1 MKKIYALALSVVS
14 CASVFATQVKVGDN
28 LQTALD
34 TAKAGETLYVQ
45 EGTFVGNFT
54 MRNGVN
60 VSGGWNEDFTTQKQ
74 YGTVLDGDA
83 KGRVLTQRAD
93 FTQETVY
100 DNLTIQNGC
109 LQENGKG
116 AGVYLLWKSKL
127 TNCLVQNNT
136 FAENVTECSGGGL
149 GHGKDGDHS
158 EIIAENC
165 IFRGNKA
172 THGGGVQSQAT
183 IVNCLIENNETLL
196 KHPGGG
202 VYLEWGY
209 MYNCI
214 VRNNHSTEDSGGVRA
229 RGNCKVINCLIADNT
244 CDVKVAG
251 LCLEGTLSEVINTT
265 IVNNK
270 QALTSTD
277 QEYCGV
283 RCDAGNAGSN
293 VFVNNVIWGNKAGDK
308 VWDQQISSNY
318 QKYGTRVGNAIQG
331 KVPGEV
337 KALQLG
343 ENMDANGPHFAAPEK
358 GDYTLLM
365 SSVLLDKGV
374 KQDESKYVVKSDLAG
389 KARVQG
395 LSVEPGCYELA
406 TVNVR
411 ANAEDAAAAGKALQD
426 AIDAA
431 EAGTTVFVEAGTY
444 QGNFTMKE
452 GVQVSG
458 GWNSDFTAQSEYAS
472 VLDAN
477 ANGRVLNQ
485 GADFATL
492 TVWENFTIQN
502 GKLAEK
508 AADNLGAGVVVR
520 KQGRIANC
528 LVQNNTY
535 TYASG
540 NCMGG
545 GLGHESGNRN
555 DTCAVNCVFR
565 NNLSTHGG
573 GARVRGVVVGCTFEK
588 NTSKNGGGLYL
599 QAGAAYNCV
608 VRENSSTGNAGG
620 VDAFGACVLANCV
633 IANNVAEGTET
644 IDQDGNVKL
653 SNGTVGGL
661 SVRSGNRET
670 ADSGSDVIN
679 CTIVGN
685 NQKSTS
691 NPQFCAARLDVRNN
705 PNHVFVNN
713 VIWGNTANGEVQA
726 TQLGGYPQGYGVRT
740 NNAFQGSI
748 NINAEYI
755 SLGDNE
761 AVNGPQFVDPANGN
775 YAFAWS
781 SPLYNAGLNSVV
793 EKIVGDKDILGNARM
808 QGENIDLGAVEHKVF
823 TATIVPI
830 ENGTLV
836 LDYGVK
842 DTLAA
847 GTRYVPEG
855 LTATILATP
864 AAEYQLDAILLNGS
878 KVEPKDGIYTLPAVT
893 ADFTLAVTFKSIPT
907 SVADT
912 REAEVVLSVYDMLGN
927 QIATG
932 VEDLGAGMYIVVT
945 NHGAKKISI
954 R

>member
-1 MKKIYALALSVVS
+1 MKKVYSLALSVVS
-14 CASVFATQVKVGDN
+14 CASMFATQVKVGDD
-28 LQTALD
+28 LQAALD
-34 TAKAGETLYVQ
+34 TAKAGDTLYVQ

-54 MRNGVN
+54 MKDGVN
-60 VSGGWNEDFTTQKQ
+60 VSGGWNETFTTQKQ
-74 YGTVLDGDA
+74 YGTVLDGNA
-83 KGRVLTQRAD
+83 KGRVLTQTAD
-93 FTQETVY
+93 FTKETVY

-136 FAENVTECSGGGL
+136 FAEGVTECSGGGL

-318 QKYGTRVGNAIQG
+318 QKYNTRVGNAIQG
-331 KVPGEV
+331 KVPGDV
-337 KALQLG
+337 KALVLG
-343 ENMDANGPHFAAPEK
+343 ENMDANGPHFANPEN
-358 GDYTLLM
+358 GDYTLLA
-365 SSVLLDKGV
+365 SSALLDKGV
-374 KQDESKYVVKSDLAG
+374 QQDASKYVVKTDLAG

-458 GWNSDFTAQSEYAS
+458 GWNSGFTAQSEYAS

-485 GADFATL
+485 GKDFATL
-492 TVWENFTIQN
+492 TVWENFTVQN
-502 GKLAEK
+502 GKLAENI
-508 AADNLGAGVVVR
+508 DELGAGVVLKKKGRVVR
-520 KQGRIANC
+520 C
-528 LVQNNTY
+528 LIQNNTFDY
-535 TYASG
+535 TG
-540 NCMGG
+540 KNCAGG
-545 GLGHESGNRN
+545 GLGNNGSDN
-555 DTCAVNCVFR
+555 DTLAISCVMQ
-565 NNLSTHGG
+565 NNKATHGG
-573 GARVRGVVVGCTFEK
+573 GARVVGILVNCK
-588 NTSKNGGGLYL
+588 IQNNTATGNGGGVYL
-599 QAGAAYNCV
+599 HYKGQAHNCIIQNNV
-608 VRENSSTGNAGG
+608 STKDVGG
-620 VDAFGACVLANCV
+620 VDMTGATCCITNCL
-633 IANNVAEGTET
+633 I
-644 IDQDGNVKL
+644 QGN
-653 SNGTVGGL
+653 SATNQVGGVL
-661 SVRSGNRET
+661 NRV
-670 ADSGSDVIN
+670 GCNIIN
-679 CTIVGN
+679 CTIVNN
-685 NQKSTS
+685 NQGQTGNESVFCGLRSSS
-691 NPQFCAARLDVRNN
+691 NKADDYKGKM
-705 PNHVFVNN
+705 FVNN
-713 VIWGNTANGEVQA
+713 VIWGNKVNGVVVAEQIH
-726 TQLGGYPQGYGVRT
+726 TYLKNYPTRT
-740 NNAFQGSI
+740 NNALQGAA
-748 NINAEYI
+748 NIGVEYI
-755 SLGDNE
+755 SLGENE
-761 AVNGPQFVDPANGN
+761 AVNGPQFVDPVNGN

-781 SPLYNAGLNSVV
+781 SPLYNAGLNSAMD
-793 EKIVGDKDILGNARM
+793 KMVGDKDIIGNARM

-823 TATIVPI
+823 TATIKPI

-864 AAEYQLDAILLNGS
+864 AQNFVLDSILLNDTEI
-878 KVEPKDGIYTLPAVT
+878 EPVDGAYVLPAVT
-893 ADFTLAVTFKSIPT
+893 ADFTLAIAFKSTPT
-907 SVADT
+907 SVVDT
-912 REAEVVLSVYDMLGN
+912 HEAEVVLSVYDMLGN

-932 VEDLGAGMYIVVT
+932 VENLGAGMYIVVT

-954 R
+954 Q

>member
-14 CASVFATQVKVGDN
+14 CASMFATQVKVGDD
-28 LQTALD
+28 LQAALD
-34 TAKAGETLYVQ
+34 TAKAGDTLYVQ
-45 EGTFVGNFT
+45 EGTYVGNFI
-54 MRNGVN
+54 MRDGVN

-83 KGRVLTQRAD
+83 KGRVLTQMAD

-136 FAENVTECSGGGL
+136 FAESVTNCEGGGL
-149 GHGKDGDHS
+149 AQDKDDNAGD
-158 EIIAENC
+158 IVADNC
-165 IFRGNKA
+165 VFRNNKA
-172 THGGGVQSQAT
+172 THGGGVWLRST
-183 IVNCLIENNETLL
+183 ITNCVIENNETLQ

-202 VYLEWGY
+202 AHLQWGR
-209 MYNCI
+209 MYNCVI
-214 VRNNHSTEDSGGVRA
+214 RNNHSTEDAGGVRA
-229 RGNCKVINCLIADNT
+229 YGNCKLVNCLIAGNT

-251 LCLEGTLSEVINTT
+251 LALERTLSEVINCT
-265 IVNNK
+265 IVDNA
-270 QALTSTD
+270 QTLETTD

-283 RCDAGNAGSN
+283 RCDASSAGSN
-293 VFVNNVIWGNKAGDK
+293 VFANNVIWGNKAGDK
-308 VWDQQISSNY
+308 VWNQQISWNLT
-318 QKYGTRVGNAIQG
+318 KYGTCVGNAIQG

-337 KALQLG
+337 KALVLG
-343 ENMDANGPHFAAPEK
+343 ENMDANGPHFANPEK

-365 SSVLLDKGV
+365 SSVLLDKGM
-374 KQDESKYVVKSDLAG
+374 KQDDGKYVVKSDLAG

-431 EAGTTVFVEAGTY
+431 EAGTMVFVEAGTY

-458 GWNSDFTAQSEYAS
+458 GWNSDFTAQTEYAS

-485 GADFATL
+485 GADFAML

-502 GKLAEK
+502 GKLTAK

-535 TYASG
+535 TYTSG

-573 GARVRGVVVGCTFEK
+573 GARVRGVVVGCTFEQ

-608 VRENSSTGNAGG
+608 VRGNSSTGNAGG
-620 VDAFGACVLANCV
+620 VDAFGVCVLANCV
-633 IANNVAEGTET
+633 IANNVAE
-644 IDQDGNVKL
+644 
-653 SNGTVGGL
+653 GTVGGL

-705 PNHVFVNN
+705 PNHIFVNN

-740 NNAFQGSI
+740 NNAFQGTI

-755 SLGDNE
+755 SLGENE

-781 SPLYNAGLNSVV
+781 SPLYNAGLNSAV
-793 EKIVGDKDILGNARM
+793 EKMAGDKDIMGNARM

-823 TATIVPI
+823 TATIAPI

-864 AAEYQLDAILLNGS
+864 KEEYQLDAILLNDI
-878 KVEPKDGIYTLPAVT
+878 KVEPKDGIYMLPAVT

-912 REAEVVLSVYDMLGN
+912 RDAEVVLSVYDMLGN

>member
-83 KGRVLTQRAD
+83 KGRVLTQTAD

-136 FAENVTECSGGGL
+136 FAEGVTNCEGGGL
-149 GHGKDGDHS
+149 AQDKDDNAGD
-158 EIIAENC
+158 IVADKC
-165 IFRGNKA
+165 VFRNNKA
-172 THGGGVQSQAT
+172 THGGGVYLRST
-183 IVNCLIENNETLL
+183 ITNCVIENNETLL

-202 VYLEWGY
+202 AHLQWGR

-214 VRNNHSTEDSGGVRA
+214 IRNNHSTEDAGGVRA
-229 RGNCKVINCLIADNT
+229 YGNCKLVNCLIAGNT

-251 LCLEGTLSEVINTT
+251 LALERTLSEVINCT
-265 IVNNK
+265 IVDNAQTK
-270 QALTSTD
+270 ADRD

-283 RCDAGNAGSN
+283 RCDSENAGSN

-308 VWDQQISSNY
+308 VWNQQISWNLT
-318 QKYGTRVGNAIQG
+318 KYGTCVGNAIQG

-343 ENMDANGPHFAAPEK
+343 ENMEANGPHFANPEK

-374 KQDESKYVVKSDLAG
+374 KQDDGKYVVKSDLAG

-431 EAGTTVFVEAGTY
+431 EAGTMVFVEAGTY

-458 GWNSDFTAQSEYAS
+458 GWNSDFTAQTEYAS

-485 GADFATL
+485 SADFATL

-502 GKLAEK
+502 GKLTAK

-535 TYASG
+535 TYTSG

-608 VRENSSTGNAGG
+608 VRGNSSTGNAGG
-620 VDAFGACVLANCV
+620 VDAFGTCVLANCV
-633 IANNVAEGTET
+633 IANNVAE
-644 IDQDGNVKL
+644 
-653 SNGTVGGL
+653 GTVGGL

-705 PNHVFVNN
+705 PNHIFVNN

-740 NNAFQGSI
+740 NNAFQGTI

-755 SLGDNE
+755 SLGENE

-781 SPLYNAGLNSVV
+781 SPLYNAGLNSAM
-793 EKIVGDKDILGNARM
+793 EKMAGDKDIMGNARM

-823 TATIVPI
+823 TATIAPI

-878 KVEPKDGIYTLPAVT
+878 KVEPKDGIYMLPAVT

-907 SVADT
+907 SVAET

-932 VEDLGAGMYIVVT
+932 VENLGAGMYIVVT

>member
-83 KGRVLTQRAD
+83 KGRVLTQTAD

-136 FAENVTECSGGGL
+136 FAESVTECSGGGL

-229 RGNCKVINCLIADNT
+229 RGNCKIINCLIADNT

-283 RCDAGNAGSN
+283 RCDANSAGSN

-308 VWDQQISSNY
+308 VWNQQISRNLT
-318 QKYGTRVGNAIQG
+318 KYGTCVGNAIQG
-331 KVPGEV
+331 NVPGDV

-343 ENMDANGPHFAAPEK
+343 ENMDANGPHFANPEK

-374 KQDESKYVVKSDLAG
+374 KQDDSKYVVKSDLAS

-458 GWNSDFTAQSEYAS
+458 GWNSDFTAQSECAS

-485 GADFATL
+485 SADFATL

-502 GKLAEK
+502 GKLTAK
-508 AADNLGAGVVVR
+508 AADNLGAGVVLCKRGRVVR
-520 KQGRIANC
+520 C
-528 LVQNNTY
+528 LIQNNTFEY
-535 TYASG
+535 TSG
-540 NCMGG
+540 NCIGG
-545 GLGHESGNRN
+545 GLANNGSDN
-555 DTCAVNCVFR
+555 DTLAINCVMQ
-565 NNLSTHGG
+565 NNKATHGG
-573 GARVRGVVVGCTFEK
+573 GARVVGILVNCLIQN
-588 NTSKNGGGLYL
+588 NTATSNGGGVYL
-599 QAGAAYNCV
+599 HYKGQAHNCIIQNNV
-608 VRENSSTGNAGG
+608 STKDVGG
-620 VDAFGACVLANCV
+620 VDMGATACCITNCL
-633 IANNVAEGTET
+633 I
-644 IDQDGNVKL
+644 QGNQAT
-653 SNGTVGGL
+653 NQVGGVL
-661 SVRSGNRET
+661 DRNGGNI
-670 ADSGSDVIN
+670 IN
-679 CTIVGN
+679 CTIANN
-685 NQKSTS
+685 NQVSETNGVFCGLRSSS
-691 NPQFCAARLDVRNN
+691 NKADDYKDKL
-705 PNHVFVNN
+705 FVNN
-713 VIWGNTANGEVQA
+713 VVWGNKVNGVVVAEQIH
-726 TQLGGYPQGYGVRT
+726 TYLKNYPTRT
-740 NNAFQGSI
+740 NNALQGAA
-748 NINAEYI
+748 NIGVEYI
-755 SLGDNE
+755 SLGENE

-781 SPLYNAGLNSVV
+781 SPLYNAGLNSAMD
-793 EKIVGDKDILGNARM
+793 KMVGDKDIMGNARM

-823 TATIVPI
+823 TATIAPI

-855 LTATILATP
+855 LMATILATP

-878 KVEPKDGIYTLPAVT
+878 KVEPKDGIYMLPAVT

-932 VEDLGAGMYIVVT
+932 VENLGTGMYIVVT

>member
-60 VSGGWNEDFTTQKQ
+60 VSGGWNENFTTQKQ

-83 KGRVLTQRAD
+83 KGRVLTQTAD

-109 LQENGKG
+109 LQANGKG

-136 FAENVTECSGGGL
+136 FAEGVTNCEGGGL
-149 GHGKDGDHS
+149 AQDKDDNAGD
-158 EIIAENC
+158 IVADNC
-165 IFRGNKA
+165 VFRNNKA
-172 THGGGVQSQAT
+172 THGGGVWLRST
-183 IVNCLIENNETLL
+183 ITNCVIENNETLQ

-202 VYLEWGY
+202 AHLQWGR

-214 VRNNHSTEDSGGVRA
+214 IRNNHSTEDAGGVRA
-229 RGNCKVINCLIADNT
+229 YGNCKLVNCLIAGNT

-251 LCLEGTLSEVINTT
+251 LALERTLSEVINCT
-265 IVNNK
+265 IVDNA
-270 QALTSTD
+270 QTLASTD

-283 RCDAGNAGSN
+283 RCDASSAGSN

-308 VWDQQISSNY
+308 VWNQQISWNLT
-318 QKYGTRVGNAIQG
+318 KYVTCVGNAIQG
-331 KVPGEV
+331 KVPGDV
-337 KALQLG
+337 KALVLG
-343 ENMDANGPHFAAPEK
+343 ENMEANGPHFANPEK

-374 KQDESKYVVKSDLAG
+374 KQDDSKYVVKSDLAG

-395 LSVEPGCYELA
+395 LSVEPGAYELA

-426 AIDAA
+426 AVDAA
-431 EAGTTVFVEAGTY
+431 AAGTVVFVEAGTY
-444 QGNFTMKE
+444 QGNFTMRE
-452 GVQVSG
+452 GVIVSG
-458 GWNSDFTAQSEYAS
+458 GWNSDFTEQTDYAS
-472 VLDAN
+472 ALDAN

-485 GADFATL
+485 DKDYTTL

-502 GKLAEK
+502 GKLTTK
-508 AADNLGAGVVVR
+508 AADNLGAGVALR
-520 KQGRIANC
+520 KQGRVMGC
-528 LVQNNTY
+528 LIQNNTFDC
-535 TYASG
+535 SG

-555 DTCAVNCVFR
+555 DTCAVDCIIR
-565 NNLSTHGG
+565 NNKGTHGG
-573 GARVRGVVVGCTFEK
+573 GVRIRGVILNSTIEN
-588 NTSKNGGGLYL
+588 NTATGPCGGMHL
-599 QAGAAYNCV
+599 QGGAAYNCI
-608 VRENSSTGNAGG
+608 VRGNQTTGDIGG
-620 VDAFGACVLANCV
+620 VRLYGACALVNCL
-633 IANNVAEGTET
+633 VADNYCKG
-644 IDQDGNVKL
+644 K
-653 SNGTVGGL
+653 VGGIGVE
-661 SVRSGNRET
+661 S
-670 ADSGSDVIN
+670 AASDIIN
-679 CTIVGN
+679 CTVVN
-685 NQKSTS
+685 NTQGFDTTDKE
-691 NPQFCAARLDVRNN
+691 FCGVRVASESGAAGKM
-705 PNHVFVNN
+705 FVNN
-713 VIWGNTANGEVQA
+713 VVWGNKAGEAVQG
-726 TQLGGYPQGYGVRT
+726 QQISYSVCKYGTRT
-740 NNAFQGSI
+740 NNAFQGNSP
-748 NINAEYI
+748 INAEFI
-755 SLGDNE
+755 ALGTDNM
-761 AVNGPQFVDPANGN
+761 AANGPQFIDPVNGN
-775 YAFAWS
+775 YAFVWS
-781 SPLYNAGLNSVV
+781 SPLYNAGLNAAV
-793 EKIVGDKDILGNARM
+793 EKMIDDEDILGNTRM

-823 TATIVPI
+823 TATIAPI

-864 AAEYQLDAILLNGS
+864 KEEYQLDAILLNDI
-878 KVEPKDGIYTLPAVT
+878 KVEPKDGIYMLPAVT
-893 ADFTLAVTFKSIPT
+893 ADFTLAVAFKSILT
-907 SVADT
+907 SVAET
-912 REAEVVLSVYDMLGN
+912 RDAEVVLSVYDMLGN

-932 VEDLGAGMYIVVT
+932 VENLGAGMYIVVT

>member
-83 KGRVLTQRAD
+83 KGRVLTQTAD

-136 FAENVTECSGGGL
+136 FAEGVTNCEGGGL
-149 GHGKDGDHS
+149 AQNKDDNAGD
-158 EIIAENC
+158 IVADNC
-165 IFRGNKA
+165 VFRNNKA
-172 THGGGVQSQAT
+172 THGGGVWLRST
-183 IVNCLIENNETLL
+183 ITNCVIENNETLQ

-202 VYLEWGY
+202 AHLQWGR
-209 MYNCI
+209 MYNCVI
-214 VRNNHSTEDSGGVRA
+214 RNNHSTEDAGGVRA
-229 RGNCKVINCLIADNT
+229 YGNCKLVNCLIAGNT

-251 LCLEGTLSEVINTT
+251 LALERTLSEVINCT
-265 IVNNK
+265 IVDNA
-270 QALTSTD
+270 QTLETTD
-277 QEYCGV
+277 QEFCGV
-283 RCDAGNAGSN
+283 RCDASSAGSN

-308 VWDQQISSNY
+308 VWNQQISWNLT
-318 QKYGTRVGNAIQG
+318 KYGTCVGNAIQG

-343 ENMDANGPHFAAPEK
+343 ENMEANGPHFANPEK

-365 SSVLLDKGV
+365 SSALLDKGV
-374 KQDESKYVVKSDLAG
+374 KQEDSKYVVKSDLAG

-395 LSVEPGCYELA
+395 LSVEPGAYELA

-426 AIDAA
+426 AVDAA
-431 EAGTTVFVEAGTY
+431 AAGTVVFVEAGTY
-444 QGNFTMKE
+444 QGNFTMRE
-452 GVQVSG
+452 GVIVSG
-458 GWNSDFTAQSEYAS
+458 GWNSDFTEQTDYAS
-472 VLDAN
+472 ALDAN

-485 GADFATL
+485 DKDYTTL

-502 GKLAEK
+502 GKLTAK
-508 AADNLGAGVVVR
+508 AADNLGAGVALR
-520 KQGRIANC
+520 KQGRVMGC
-528 LVQNNTY
+528 LIQNNTFDY
-535 TYASG
+535 SG
-540 NCMGG
+540 NCIGG

-555 DTCAVNCVFR
+555 DTCAVDCIIR
-565 NNLSTHGG
+565 NNKGTHGG
-573 GARVRGVVVGCTFEK
+573 GVRIRGVILNSTIEN
-588 NTSKNGGGLYL
+588 NTATGPCGGMHL
-599 QAGAAYNCV
+599 QGGAAYNCI
-608 VRENSSTGNAGG
+608 VRGNQTTGDTGG
-620 VDAFGACVLANCV
+620 VRLYDACALVNCL
-633 IANNVAEGTET
+633 VADNYCKG
-644 IDQDGNVKL
+644 K
-653 SNGTVGGL
+653 VGGIG
-661 SVRSGNRET
+661 VERAASGI
-670 ADSGSDVIN
+670 IN
-679 CTIVGN
+679 CTVVN
-685 NQKSTS
+685 NTQGFDTTDKE
-691 NPQFCAARLDVRNN
+691 FCGVRVASESGAAGKM
-705 PNHVFVNN
+705 FVNN
-713 VIWGNTANGEVQA
+713 VVWGNKAGEAVQG
-726 TQLGGYPQGYGVRT
+726 QQISYSVCKYGTRT
-740 NNAFQGSI
+740 NNAFQGNSP
-748 NINAEYI
+748 INAEFI
-755 SLGDNE
+755 ALGADNM
-761 AVNGPQFVDPANGN
+761 AANGPQFIDPVNGN
-775 YAFAWS
+775 YAFVWS
-781 SPLYNAGLNSVV
+781 SPLYNAGLNAAV
-793 EKIVGDKDILGNARM
+793 EKMIDDEDILGNTRM

-823 TATIVPI
+823 TATIAPI

-864 AAEYQLDAILLNGS
+864 KEEYQLDAILLNDI
-878 KVEPKDGIYTLPAVT
+878 KVEPKDGIYMLPAVT
-893 ADFTLAVTFKSIPT
+893 ADFTLAVAFKSIPT
-907 SVADT
+907 SVAET
-912 REAEVVLSVYDMLGN
+912 RDAEVVLSVYDMLGN

-932 VEDLGAGMYIVVT
+932 VENLGAGMYIVVT

>member
-60 VSGGWNEDFTTQKQ
+60 VSGGWNEDFTKQKQ

-83 KGRVLTQRAD
+83 KGRVLTQMAD

-136 FAENVTECSGGGL
+136 FAESVTNCEGGGL
-149 GHGKDGDHS
+149 AQDKDDNAGD
-158 EIIAENC
+158 IVADNC
-165 IFRGNKA
+165 VFRNNKA
-172 THGGGVQSQAT
+172 THGGGVWLRST
-183 IVNCLIENNETLL
+183 ITNCVIENNETLQ

-202 VYLEWGY
+202 AHLQWGR
-209 MYNCI
+209 MYNCVI
-214 VRNNHSTEDSGGVRA
+214 RNNHSTEDAGGVRA
-229 RGNCKVINCLIADNT
+229 YGNCKLVNCLIAGNT

-251 LCLEGTLSEVINTT
+251 LALERTLSEVINCT
-265 IVNNK
+265 IVDNA
-270 QALTSTD
+270 QTLETTD

-283 RCDAGNAGSN
+283 RCDASNAGSN
-293 VFVNNVIWGNKAGDK
+293 VFVNNVIWGNRAGDK
-308 VWDQQISSNY
+308 VWNQQISWNLT
-318 QKYGTRVGNAIQG
+318 KYGTCEGNAIQG
-331 KVPGEV
+331 KVPGDV

-343 ENMDANGPHFAAPEK
+343 ENMEANGPHFANPEK

-374 KQDESKYVVKSDLAG
+374 KQDDGKYVVKIDLAG

-406 TVNVR
+406 TMNVR
-411 ANAEDAAAAGKALQD
+411 ANAEDAVAAGKALQD

-431 EAGTTVFVEAGTY
+431 EAGATVFVEAGTY

-458 GWNSDFTAQSEYAS
+458 GWNSDFTAQTEYAS

-477 ANGRVLNQ
+477 VNGRVLNQ
-485 GADFATL
+485 SADFATL

-502 GKLAEK
+502 GKLTAK
-508 AADNLGAGVVVR
+508 AADNLGAGVALR

-535 TYASG
+535 TYTSG

-608 VRENSSTGNAGG
+608 VRGNSSTGNAGG
-620 VDAFGACVLANCV
+620 VDAFGTCVLANCV
-633 IANNVAEGTET
+633 IANNVAE
-644 IDQDGNVKL
+644 
-653 SNGTVGGL
+653 GTVGGL

-691 NPQFCAARLDVRNN
+691 NLQFCAARLDVRNN
-705 PNHVFVNN
+705 PNHIFVNN

-740 NNAFQGSI
+740 NNAFQGTI

-755 SLGDNE
+755 SLGENE

-781 SPLYNAGLNSVV
+781 SPLYNAGLNSAM
-793 EKIVGDKDILGNARM
+793 EKMAGDKDIMGNARM

-823 TATIVPI
+823 TATIAPI

-855 LTATILATP
+855 LAAAILATP

-878 KVEPKDGIYTLPAVT
+878 KVEPKDGIYMLPAVT
-893 ADFTLAVTFKSIPT
+893 ADFTLAVAFKSIPT
-907 SVADT
+907 SVAET

-932 VEDLGAGMYIVVT
+932 VENLGAGMYIVVT

>member
-60 VSGGWNEDFTTQKQ
+60 VSGGWNEDFTTKKQ

-83 KGRVLTQRAD
+83 KGRVLTQTAD

-116 AGVYLLWKSKL
+116 AGVCLLWKSKL

-136 FAENVTECSGGGL
+136 FAEGVTNCEGGGL
-149 GHGKDGDHS
+149 AQDKDDNAGD
-158 EIIAENC
+158 IVADNC
-165 IFRGNKA
+165 VFRNNKA
-172 THGGGVQSQAT
+172 THGGGVWLRST
-183 IVNCLIENNETLL
+183 ITNCVIENNETLL

-202 VYLEWGY
+202 AHLQWGR
-209 MYNCI
+209 MYNCVI
-214 VRNNHSTEDSGGVRA
+214 RNNHSTEDAGGVRA
-229 RGNCKVINCLIADNT
+229 CGNCKLVNCLIAGNT

-251 LCLEGTLSEVINTT
+251 LALERTLSEVINCT
-265 IVNNK
+265 IVDNA
-270 QALTSTD
+270 QTLETTD

-283 RCDAGNAGSN
+283 RCDSENAGSN
-293 VFVNNVIWGNKAGDK
+293 VFVNNVIWGNRAGDK
-308 VWDQQISSNY
+308 VWNQQISWNLT
-318 QKYGTRVGNAIQG
+318 KYGTCEGNAIQG
-331 KVPGEV
+331 KVPGDV

-343 ENMDANGPHFAAPEK
+343 ENMEANGPHFANPEK

-374 KQDESKYVVKSDLAG
+374 KQDDGKYVVKSDLAG
-389 KARVQG
+389 KVRVQG

-406 TVNVR
+406 TMNVR

-431 EAGTTVFVEAGTY
+431 EAGATVFVEAGTY

-458 GWNSDFTAQSEYAS
+458 GWNSDFTAQTEYAS

-485 GADFATL
+485 SADFATL

-502 GKLAEK
+502 GKLTENIDK
-508 AADNLGAGVVVR
+508 LGAGVVLCKKGRVVR
-520 KQGRIANC
+520 C
-528 LVQNNTY
+528 LIQNNTFDY
-535 TYASG
+535 TGTDCA
-540 NCMGG
+540 GG
-545 GLGHESGNRN
+545 GLANNSSDN
-555 DTCAVNCVFR
+555 DTLAINCVMQ
-565 NNLSTHGG
+565 NNKATHGG
-573 GARVRGVVVGCTFEK
+573 GARVVGILLNCK
-588 NTSKNGGGLYL
+588 IQNNTATGNGGGAYL
-599 QAGAAYNCV
+599 HYKGQAHNCIIQNNV
-608 VRENSSTGNAGG
+608 STNNVGG
-620 VDAFGACVLANCV
+620 VDMTGATCCITNCL
-633 IANNVAEGTET
+633 IA
-644 IDQDGNVKL
+644 GN
-653 SNGTVGGL
+653 SATNQVGGVL
-661 SVRSGNRET
+661 DRVGCNI
-670 ADSGSDVIN
+670 IN
-679 CTIVGN
+679 CTIVNN
-685 NQKSTS
+685 NQGQTGNASVFCGLRSSSNKADDYKSK
-691 NPQFCAARLDVRNN
+691 L
-705 PNHVFVNN
+705 FVNN
-713 VIWGNTANGEVQA
+713 VVWGNKVNGEVVAEQIH
-726 TQLGGYPQGYGVRT
+726 TYLKNYPTRT
-740 NNAFQGSI
+740 NNALQGAA
-748 NINAEYI
+748 NIGVEYI
-755 SLGDNE
+755 SLGENE

-781 SPLYNAGLNSVV
+781 SPLYNAGLNSAVD
-793 EKIVGDKDILGNARM
+793 KMVGDKDILGNARM
-808 QGENIDLGAVEHKVF
+808 QGENIDLGAIEHKVF
-823 TATIVPI
+823 TATIAPI

-855 LTATILATP
+855 LAAAILATP

-878 KVEPKDGIYTLPAVT
+878 KVEPKDGIYMLPAVT
-893 ADFTLAVTFKSIPT
+893 ADFTLAVAFKSIST
-907 SVADT
+907 SVAET
-912 REAEVVLSVYDMLGN
+912 RDAEVVLSVYDMLGN

-932 VEDLGAGMYIVVT
+932 VENLGAGMYIVVT

>member
-1 MKKIYALALSVVS
+1 MKKVYALALSVVS
-14 CASVFATQVKVGDN
+14 CASMFATQVKVGDD
-28 LQTALD
+28 LQAALD
-34 TAKAGETLYVQ
+34 AAKAGETLYVQ

-54 MRNGVN
+54 MKDGVN
-60 VSGGWNEDFTTQKQ
+60 VSGGWDETFTTQKQ
-74 YGTVLDGDA
+74 YGTVLDGNA
-83 KGRVLTQRAD
+83 KGRVLTQTAD

-136 FAENVTECSGGGL
+136 FAEGVTNCEGGGL
-149 GHGKDGDHS
+149 AQDKDDNAGD
-158 EIIAENC
+158 IVADNC
-165 IFRGNKA
+165 VFRNNKA
-172 THGGGVQSQAT
+172 THGGGVYLRST
-183 IVNCLIENNETLL
+183 ITNCVIENNETLQ

-202 VYLEWGY
+202 AHLQWGR

-214 VRNNHSTEDSGGVRA
+214 IRNNHSTEDAGGVRA
-229 RGNCKVINCLIADNT
+229 YGNCKLVNCLIAGNT

-251 LCLEGTLSEVINTT
+251 LALERTLSEVINCT
-265 IVNNK
+265 IVDNA
-270 QALTSTD
+270 QTLASTD

-283 RCDAGNAGSN
+283 RCDSENADGNM
-293 VFVNNVIWGNKAGDK
+293 FVNNVIWGNKAGDK
-308 VWDQQISSNY
+308 VWSQQISWNLT
-318 QKYGTRVGNAIQG
+318 KYGTCVGNAIQG
-331 KVPGEV
+331 KVPGDV
-337 KALQLG
+337 KALVLG
-343 ENMDANGPHFAAPEK
+343 ENMEANGPHFANPEK
-358 GDYTLLM
+358 GDYTLLA
-365 SSVLLDKGV
+365 SSALLDKGV
-374 KQDESKYVVKSDLAG
+374 QQDASKYVVKTDLAG

-406 TVNVR
+406 TANVR

-426 AIDAA
+426 AIDAV

-477 ANGRVLNQ
+477 TSGRVLNQ
-485 GADFATL
+485 GADFTTL
-492 TVWENFTIQN
+492 TVWENFTVQN

-508 AADNLGAGVVVR
+508 AADNLGAGVALR
-520 KQGRIANC
+520 KQGRVVGC
-528 LVQNNTY
+528 LIQNNTY
-535 TYASG
+535 TYTSG

-545 GLGHESGNRN
+545 GLGHDSGNRN

-599 QAGAAYNCV
+599 QGGAAYNCV
-608 VRENSSTGNAGG
+608 VRENSSLGNAGG
-620 VDAFGACVLANCV
+620 VDAYAQCVLVNCV
-633 IANNVAEGTET
+633 IAKNIA
-644 IDQDGNVKL
+644 D
-653 SNGTVGGL
+653 GTVGGL
-661 SVRSGNRET
+661 SVRSGNREE
-670 ADSGSDVIN
+670 ANSGSDIIN
-679 CTIVGN
+679 CTIVEN
-685 NQKSTS
+685 NQKSTG

-705 PNHVFVNN
+705 PNHIFVNN
-713 VIWGNTANGEVQA
+713 VIWGNSANGEVQA

-740 NNAFQGSI
+740 NNAFQGTI

-755 SLGDNE
+755 SLGENM

-781 SPLYNAGLNSVV
+781 SPLYNAGLNSAMD
-793 EKIVGDKDILGNARM
+793 KMVGDKDIMGNTRM
-808 QGENIDLGAVEHKVF
+808 QGENIDLGAVEHRVF
-823 TATIVPI
+823 TATIKPI

-864 AAEYQLDAILLNGS
+864 DKDYTLDSILLNDTE
-878 KVEPKDGIYTLPAVT
+878 VEPVDGVYVLPAVT
-893 ADFTLAVTFKSIPT
+893 ADFTLAVAFKSTPT
-907 SVADT
+907 SVVNTDDAT
-912 REAEVVLSVYDMLGN
+912 VVRSVYDMLGN
-927 QIATG
+927 RIATG
-932 VEDLGAGMYIVVT
+932 VENLGAGMYIVVT

-954 R
+954 Q

>member
-83 KGRVLTQRAD
+83 KGRVLTQTAD

-229 RGNCKVINCLIADNT
+229 RGNCKVINCLIAGNT

-270 QALTSTD
+270 QALASTD

-283 RCDAGNAGSN
+283 RCDASNAGSN
-293 VFVNNVIWGNKAGDK
+293 VFVNNVIWGNKAGK
-308 VWDQQISSNY
+308 EVWKQQISHNIT
-318 QKYGTRVGNAIQG
+318 KYGTCVGNAIQG
-331 KVPGEV
+331 SVPGEV
-337 KALQLG
+337 QYIQLG
-343 ENMDANGPHFAAPEK
+343 ENMEANGPHFANPEK

-374 KQDESKYVVKSDLAG
+374 KQDDSKYVVKSDLAG

-411 ANAEDAAAAGKALQD
+411 ANVEDATAAGKALQD
-426 AIDAA
+426 AVDAA
-431 EAGTTVFVEAGTY
+431 AAGTVVFVEAGTY

-458 GWNSDFTAQSEYAS
+458 GWNSDFTEQTDYAS

-485 GADFATL
+485 DKDYTTL

-502 GKLAEK
+502 GKLTAK
-508 AADNLGAGVVVR
+508 AADNLGAGVAVR
-520 KQGRIANC
+520 KQGRILNC

-535 TYASG
+535 DYTEG

-555 DTCAVNCVFR
+555 DTCAVDCIFR

-573 GARVRGVVVGCTFEK
+573 GARVRGVLVGCTFEK

-599 QAGAAYNCV
+599 QAGAAYNCL
-608 VRENSSTGNAGG
+608 VRDNYSKGNAGG
-620 VDAFGACVLANCV
+620 VDAFGACILVNSIV
-633 IANNVAEGTET
+633 VNNVAEGT
-644 IDQDGNVKL
+644 I
-653 SNGTVGGL
+653 GGV
-661 SVRSGNRET
+661 SVRSNNRET
-670 ADSGSDVIN
+670 ADSGSDIIN

-685 NQKSTS
+685 NQKSAGS
-691 NPQFCAARLDVRNN
+691 AVWCGLRLDVRNN
-705 PNHVFVNN
+705 PSHAFVNN
-713 VIWGNTANGEVQA
+713 VVWGNSAAGVVQN
-726 TQLGGYPQGYGVRT
+726 TQLGGYPQGYGTRT
-740 NNAFQGSI
+740 NNAFQGTI

-755 SLGDNE
+755 SLDSTNM
-761 AVNGPQFVDPANGN
+761 AANGPQFIDPANGN
-775 YAFAWS
+775 YAFVWS
-781 SPLYNAGLNSVV
+781 SPLYNAGLNAAV
-793 EKIVGDKDILGNARM
+793 EKMIDDEDILGNTRM

-823 TATIVPI
+823 TATIAPI

-878 KVEPKDGIYTLPAVT
+878 KVEPKDGIYMLPAVT
-893 ADFTLAVTFKSIPT
+893 ADFTLAVAFKSIPT
-907 SVADT
+907 SVAET
-912 REAEVVLSVYDMLGN
+912 RDAEVVLSVYDMLGN

-932 VEDLGAGMYIVVT
+932 VENLGAGMYIVVT

>member
-83 KGRVLTQRAD
+83 KGRVLTQTAD

-136 FAENVTECSGGGL
+136 FAEGVTNCEGGGL
-149 GHGKDGDHS
+149 AQDKDDNAGD
-158 EIIAENC
+158 IVADKC
-165 IFRGNKA
+165 VFRNNKA
-172 THGGGVQSQAT
+172 THGGGVYLRST
-183 IVNCLIENNETLL
+183 ITNCVIENNETLL

-202 VYLEWGY
+202 AHLQWGR

-214 VRNNHSTEDSGGVRA
+214 IRNNHSTEDAGGVRA
-229 RGNCKVINCLIADNT
+229 YGNCKLVNCLIAGNT

-251 LCLEGTLSEVINTT
+251 LALERTLSEVINCT
-265 IVNNK
+265 IVDNAQTK
-270 QALTSTD
+270 ADRD

-283 RCDAGNAGSN
+283 RCDSENAGSN

-308 VWDQQISSNY
+308 VWNQQISWNLT
-318 QKYGTRVGNAIQG
+318 KYGTCVGNAIQG

-343 ENMDANGPHFAAPEK
+343 ENMEANGPHFANPEK

-374 KQDESKYVVKSDLAG
+374 KQDDGKYVVKSDLAG

-406 TVNVR
+406 TMNVR

-431 EAGTTVFVEAGTY
+431 EAGATVFVEAGTY

-458 GWNSDFTAQSEYAS
+458 GWNSDFTAQTEYAS

-485 GADFATL
+485 SADFATL

-502 GKLAEK
+502 GKLTAK

-535 TYASG
+535 TYTSD

-608 VRENSSTGNAGG
+608 VRGNSSTGNAGG
-620 VDAFGACVLANCV
+620 VDAFGTCVLANCV
-633 IANNVAEGTET
+633 IANNVAE
-644 IDQDGNVKL
+644 
-653 SNGTVGGL
+653 GTVGGL

-705 PNHVFVNN
+705 PNHIFVNN

-740 NNAFQGSI
+740 NNAFQGTI

-755 SLGDNE
+755 SLGENE

-781 SPLYNAGLNSVV
+781 SPLYNAGLNSAM
-793 EKIVGDKDILGNARM
+793 EKMAGDKDIMGNARM

-823 TATIVPI
+823 TATIAPI

-878 KVEPKDGIYTLPAVT
+878 KVEPKDGIYMLPAVT

-907 SVADT
+907 SVAET

-932 VEDLGAGMYIVVT
+932 VENLGAGMYIVVT

>member
-83 KGRVLTQRAD
+83 KGRVLTQTAD

-116 AGVYLLWKSKL
+116 AGVCLLWKSKL

-136 FAENVTECSGGGL
+136 FAEGVTNCEGGGL
-149 GHGKDGDHS
+149 AQDKDDNAGD
-158 EIIAENC
+158 IVADNC
-165 IFRGNKA
+165 VFRNNKA
-172 THGGGVQSQAT
+172 THGGGVWLRST
-183 IVNCLIENNETLL
+183 ITNCVIENNETLQ

-202 VYLEWGY
+202 AHLQWGR
-209 MYNCI
+209 MYNCVI
-214 VRNNHSTEDSGGVRA
+214 RNNHSTEDAGGVRA
-229 RGNCKVINCLIADNT
+229 YGNCKLVNCLIAGNT

-251 LCLEGTLSEVINTT
+251 LALERTLSEVINCT
-265 IVNNK
+265 IVDNA
-270 QALTSTD
+270 QTLETTD

-283 RCDAGNAGSN
+283 RCDASNAGSN
-293 VFVNNVIWGNKAGDK
+293 VFVNNVIWGNRAGDK
-308 VWDQQISSNY
+308 VWNQQISWNLT
-318 QKYGTRVGNAIQG
+318 KYGTCEGNAIQG
-331 KVPGEV
+331 KVPGDV

-343 ENMDANGPHFAAPEK
+343 ENMEANGPHFANPEK

-374 KQDESKYVVKSDLAG
+374 KQDDGKYVVKSDLAG

-395 LSVEPGCYELA
+395 LSVEPGAYELA
-406 TVNVR
+406 TMNVR
-411 ANAEDAAAAGKALQD
+411 ANTADAAAAGKALQD
-426 AIDAA
+426 AVDAA
-431 EAGTTVFVEAGTY
+431 AAGTVVFVEAGTY
-444 QGNFTMKE
+444 QGNFTMRE
-452 GVQVSG
+452 GVIVSG
-458 GWNSDFTAQSEYAS
+458 GWNSDFTEQTDYAS

-485 GADFATL
+485 SADFATL

-502 GKLAEK
+502 GKLTAK

-535 TYASG
+535 TYTSG

-608 VRENSSTGNAGG
+608 VRGNSSTGNAGG
-620 VDAFGACVLANCV
+620 VDAFGTCVLANCV
-633 IANNVAEGTET
+633 IANNVAE
-644 IDQDGNVKL
+644 
-653 SNGTVGGL
+653 GTVGGL

-691 NPQFCAARLDVRNN
+691 NLQFCAARLDVRNN
-705 PNHVFVNN
+705 PNHIFVNN

-740 NNAFQGSI
+740 NNAFQGTI

-755 SLGDNE
+755 SLGENE

-781 SPLYNAGLNSVV
+781 SPLYNAGLNSAM
-793 EKIVGDKDILGNARM
+793 EKMAGDKDIMGNARM

-823 TATIVPI
+823 TATIAPI

-855 LTATILATP
+855 LAAAILATP

-878 KVEPKDGIYTLPAVT
+878 KVEPKDGIYMLPAVT

-927 QIATG
+927 QIATD
-932 VEDLGAGMYIVVT
+932 VENLGAGMYIVVT

>member
-83 KGRVLTQRAD
+83 KGRVLTQMAD

-136 FAENVTECSGGGL
+136 FAESVTNCEGGGL
-149 GHGKDGDHS
+149 AQDKDDNAGD
-158 EIIAENC
+158 IVADNC
-165 IFRGNKA
+165 VFRNNKA
-172 THGGGVQSQAT
+172 THGGGVWLRST
-183 IVNCLIENNETLL
+183 ITNCVIENNETLQ

-202 VYLEWGY
+202 AHLQWGR
-209 MYNCI
+209 MYNCVI
-214 VRNNHSTEDSGGVRA
+214 RNNHSTEDAGGVRA
-229 RGNCKVINCLIADNT
+229 YGNCKLVNCLIAGNT

-251 LCLEGTLSEVINTT
+251 LCLERTLSEVINCT
-265 IVNNK
+265 IVDNA
-270 QALTSTD
+270 QTLASTD

-283 RCDAGNAGSN
+283 RCDASSASSN
-293 VFVNNVIWGNKAGDK
+293 VFANNVIWGNKAGK
-308 VWDQQISSNY
+308 EVWKQQISYNIT
-318 QKYGTRVGNAIQG
+318 KYGTCVGNAIQG
-331 KVPGEV
+331 SVPGEV
-337 KALQLG
+337 QYIQLG
-343 ENMDANGPHFAAPEK
+343 ENMADNGPHFVNPAE
-358 GDYTLLM
+358 GDYALLM

-374 KQDESKYVVKSDLAG
+374 KQDDGKYVVKSDLAG

-411 ANAEDAAAAGKALQD
+411 ANAEDAAVAGKALQD

-431 EAGTTVFVEAGTY
+431 EAGTMVFVEAGTY

-458 GWNSDFTAQSEYAS
+458 GWNSDFTAQTEYAS

-485 GADFATL
+485 SADFATL

-502 GKLAEK
+502 GKLTAK

-535 TYASG
+535 TYTSG

-608 VRENSSTGNAGG
+608 VRGNSSTGNAGG
-620 VDAFGACVLANCV
+620 VDAFGTCVLANCV
-633 IANNVAEGTET
+633 IANNVAE
-644 IDQDGNVKL
+644 
-653 SNGTVGGL
+653 GTVGGL

-705 PNHVFVNN
+705 PNHIFVNN

-740 NNAFQGSI
+740 NNAFQGTI

-755 SLGDNE
+755 SLGENE

-781 SPLYNAGLNSVV
+781 SPLYNAGLNTAV
-793 EKIVGDKDILGNARM
+793 EKMVGDKDIMGNARM

-823 TATIVPI
+823 TATIAPI

-855 LTATILATP
+855 LMATILATP

-878 KVEPKDGIYTLPAVT
+878 KVEPKDGIYMLPAVT

>member
-83 KGRVLTQRAD
+83 KGRVLTQTAD

-136 FAENVTECSGGGL
+136 FAEGVTNCEGGGL
-149 GHGKDGDHS
+149 AQDKDDNAGD
-158 EIIAENC
+158 IVADNC
-165 IFRGNKA
+165 VFRNNKA
-172 THGGGVQSQAT
+172 THGGGVYLRST
-183 IVNCLIENNETLL
+183 ITNCVIENNETLQ

-202 VYLEWGY
+202 AHLQWGR

-214 VRNNHSTEDSGGVRA
+214 IRNNHSTEDAGGVRA
-229 RGNCKVINCLIADNT
+229 YGNCKLVNCLIAGNT

-251 LCLEGTLSEVINTT
+251 LALERTLSEVINCT
-265 IVNNK
+265 IVDNA
-270 QALTSTD
+270 QTLETTD

-283 RCDAGNAGSN
+283 RCDASSAGSN
-293 VFVNNVIWGNKAGDK
+293 VFANNVIWGNKAGDK
-308 VWDQQISSNY
+308 VWNQQISWNLT
-318 QKYGTRVGNAIQG
+318 KYGTCVGNAIQG

-337 KALQLG
+337 KAFVLG
-343 ENMDANGPHFAAPEK
+343 ENMEANGPHFANPEK

-365 SSVLLDKGV
+365 SSALLDKGV
-374 KQDESKYVVKSDLAG
+374 KQEDSKYVVKSDLAG

-431 EAGTTVFVEAGTY
+431 EAGATVFVEAGTY

-458 GWNSDFTAQSEYAS
+458 GWNSDFTAQTEYAS

-485 GADFATL
+485 SADFATL

-502 GKLAEK
+502 GKLTAK

-535 TYASG
+535 TYTSG

-608 VRENSSTGNAGG
+608 VRGNSSTGNAGG
-620 VDAFGACVLANCV
+620 VDAFGTCVLANCV
-633 IANNVAEGTET
+633 IANNVAEGT
-644 IDQDGNVKL
+644 
-653 SNGTVGGL
+653 VGGL

-670 ADSGSDVIN
+670 VDSGSDVIN

-705 PNHVFVNN
+705 PNHIFVNN

-740 NNAFQGSI
+740 NNAFQGTI

-755 SLGDNE
+755 SLGENE

-781 SPLYNAGLNSVV
+781 SPLYNAGLNSAM
-793 EKIVGDKDILGNARM
+793 EKMAGDKDIMGNARM

-823 TATIVPI
+823 TATIAPI

-855 LTATILATP
+855 LMATILATP

-878 KVEPKDGIYTLPAVT
+878 KVEPKDGIYMLPAVT
-893 ADFTLAVTFKSIPT
+893 ADFTLAVTFKSVLT

-912 REAEVVLSVYDMLGN
+912 QEAEVVLSVYDMLGN

-932 VEDLGAGMYIVVT
+932 VENLGAGMYIVVT

>member
-83 KGRVLTQRAD
+83 KGRVLTQTAD
-93 FTQETVY
+93 FTQKTVY

-136 FAENVTECSGGGL
+136 FAENVTNCEGGGL
-149 GHGKDGDHS
+149 AQDKDDNAGD
-158 EIIAENC
+158 IVADNC
-165 IFRGNKA
+165 VFRNNKA
-172 THGGGVQSQAT
+172 THGGGVYLRST
-183 IVNCLIENNETLL
+183 ITNCVIENNETLQ

-202 VYLEWGY
+202 AHLQWGR

-214 VRNNHSTEDSGGVRA
+214 IRNNHSTEDAGGVRA
-229 RGNCKVINCLIADNT
+229 YGNCKLVNCLIAGNT

-251 LCLEGTLSEVINTT
+251 LCLERTLSEVINCT
-265 IVNNK
+265 VVDNA
-270 QALTSTD
+270 QALTTTD

-283 RCDAGNAGSN
+283 RCDSENADSN

-308 VWDQQISSNY
+308 VWNQQISWNLT
-318 QKYGTRVGNAIQG
+318 KYGTCVGNAIQG
-331 KVPGEV
+331 KVPGDV

-343 ENMDANGPHFAAPEK
+343 ENMDANGPHFANPDK

-374 KQDESKYVVKSDLAG
+374 KQDDSKYVVKSDLAG

-395 LSVEPGCYELA
+395 LSVEPGVYELA

-411 ANAEDAAAAGKALQD
+411 AKAEDAAAAGKALQD

-431 EAGTTVFVEAGTY
+431 EAGATVFVEAGTY

-452 GVQVSG
+452 SVQVSG
-458 GWNSDFTAQSEYAS
+458 GWNSDFTAQTEYAS

-485 GADFATL
+485 ATDFTTL

-502 GKLAEK
+502 GKLSENV
-508 AADNLGAGVVVR
+508 DNLGAGVVVR

-528 LVQNNTY
+528 LVQDNTY
-535 TYASG
+535 TYTSG

-545 GLGHESGNRN
+545 GLGHESGDLN
-555 DTCAVNCVFR
+555 DTCAINCVVR
-565 NNLSTHGG
+565 NNKGTHGG
-573 GARVRGVVVGCTFEK
+573 GVRIRGVILNSVIEN
-588 NTSKNGGGLYL
+588 NTATGPCGGLHL
-599 QAGAAYNCV
+599 QGGAAYNCV
-608 VRENSSTGNAGG
+608 VRGNQTTGDTGGVRLYNAGKL
-620 VDAFGACVLANCV
+620 VNCL
-633 IANNVAEGTET
+633 VADNYCQG
-644 IDQDGNVKL
+644 K
-653 SNGTVGGL
+653 VGG
-661 SVRSGNRET
+661 V
-670 ADSGSDVIN
+670 GSESAVSDIIN
-679 CTIVGN
+679 CTIVN
-685 NQKSTS
+685 NTQGLTSTDKE
-691 NPQFCAARLDVRNN
+691 FCGVRIATENGAN
-705 PNHVFVNN
+705 SKIFVNN
-713 VIWGNTANGEVQA
+713 VVWGNKAGEEVQG
-726 TQLGGYPQGYGVRT
+726 QQISYSVCKYGTRT
-740 NNAFQGSI
+740 NNAFQGKSPI
-748 NINAEYI
+748 DAEFI
-755 SLGDNE
+755 ALAENE
-761 AVNGPQFVDPANGN
+761 AANGPQFVDPANGN

-781 SPLYNAGLNSVV
+781 SPLYNTGLNSVV
-793 EKIVGDKDILGNARM
+793 EKMVSDKDILGNARM

-823 TATIVPI
+823 SATIAPI

-842 DTLAA
+842 DTLAT
-847 GTRYVPEG
+847 GTRYIPEG

-864 AAEYQLDAILLNGS
+864 DKNYILDSILLNDNG
-878 KVEPKDGIYTLPAVT
+878 VDPVDGVYTLPAVT

-912 REAEVVLSVYDMLGN
+912 RDAEIVLSVYDMLGN
-927 QIATG
+927 QIATDM
-932 VEDLGAGMYIVVT
+932 ENLGAGMYIVVT

>member
-83 KGRVLTQRAD
+83 KGRVLTQTAD

-136 FAENVTECSGGGL
+136 FAESVTECSGGGL

-229 RGNCKVINCLIADNT
+229 RGNCKVINCLIAGNT

-270 QALTSTD
+270 QALASTD

-283 RCDAGNAGSN
+283 RCDASNAGSN

-308 VWDQQISSNY
+308 VWNQQISWNLT
-318 QKYGTRVGNAIQG
+318 KYGTCVGNAIQG

-343 ENMDANGPHFAAPEK
+343 ENMDANGPHFANPEK
-358 GDYTLLM
+358 GDYTLLV

-374 KQDESKYVVKSDLAG
+374 KQDDSKYVVKSDLAG

-411 ANAEDAAAAGKALQD
+411 ANAEDAAVAGKALQD

-485 GADFATL
+485 GADFAML

-502 GKLAEK
+502 GKLTAK
-508 AADNLGAGVVVR
+508 AADNLGAGVALR
-520 KQGRIANC
+520 KQGRVMGC
-528 LVQNNTY
+528 LIQNNTFDY
-535 TYASG
+535 SG
-540 NCMGG
+540 DCIGG

-555 DTCAVNCVFR
+555 DTCAVDCIIR
-565 NNLSTHGG
+565 NNKGTHGG
-573 GARVRGVVVGCTFEK
+573 GVRIRGVILNSTIEN
-588 NTSKNGGGLYL
+588 NTATGPCGGMHL
-599 QAGAAYNCV
+599 QGGAAYNCI
-608 VRENSSTGNAGG
+608 VRGNQATGDTGG
-620 VDAFGACVLANCV
+620 VRLYDACALVNCL
-633 IANNVAEGTET
+633 VADNYCKG
-644 IDQDGNVKL
+644 K
-653 SNGTVGGL
+653 VGGIG
-661 SVRSGNRET
+661 VER
-670 ADSGSDVIN
+670 AASDIIN
-679 CTIVGN
+679 CTVVN
-685 NQKSTS
+685 NTQGFDTTDKE
-691 NPQFCAARLDVRNN
+691 FCGVRVASESGAAGKM
-705 PNHVFVNN
+705 FVNN
-713 VIWGNTANGEVQA
+713 VVWGNKAGEDVQG
-726 TQLGGYPQGYGVRT
+726 QQISYSVCKYGTRT
-740 NNAFQGSI
+740 NNAFQGKSPI
-748 NINAEYI
+748 DAEYI
-755 SLGDNE
+755 SLGENE

-781 SPLYNAGLNSVV
+781 SPLYNAGLNTAV
-793 EKIVGDKDILGNARM
+793 EKMVGDKDIMGNARM

-823 TATIVPI
+823 TATIAPI

-836 LDYGVK
+836 FDYGVK

-855 LTATILATP
+855 LAAAILATP

-878 KVEPKDGIYTLPAVT
+878 KVEPKDGIYMLPAVT
-893 ADFTLAVTFKSIPT
+893 ADFTLAVAFKSIPT
-907 SVADT
+907 SVAET
-912 REAEVVLSVYDMLGN
+912 RDAEVVLSVYDMLGN

-932 VEDLGAGMYIVVT
+932 VENLGAGMYIVVT

>member
-83 KGRVLTQRAD
+83 KGRVLTQTAD

-116 AGVYLLWKSKL
+116 AGVCLLWKSKL

-136 FAENVTECSGGGL
+136 FAEGVTNCEGGGL
-149 GHGKDGDHS
+149 AQDKDDNAGD
-158 EIIAENC
+158 IVADNC
-165 IFRGNKA
+165 VFRNNKA
-172 THGGGVQSQAT
+172 THGGGVWLRST
-183 IVNCLIENNETLL
+183 ITNCVIENNETLQ

-202 VYLEWGY
+202 AHLQWGR
-209 MYNCI
+209 MYNCVI
-214 VRNNHSTEDSGGVRA
+214 RNNHSTEDAGGVRA
-229 RGNCKVINCLIADNT
+229 YGNCKLVNCLIAGNT

-251 LCLEGTLSEVINTT
+251 LALERTLSEVINCT
-265 IVNNK
+265 IVDNA
-270 QALTSTD
+270 QTLETTD
-277 QEYCGV
+277 QEFCGV
-283 RCDAGNAGSN
+283 RCDASSAGSN
-293 VFVNNVIWGNKAGDK
+293 VFANNVIWGNKAGDK
-308 VWDQQISSNY
+308 VWNQQISWNLT
-318 QKYGTRVGNAIQG
+318 KYGTCVGNAIQG
-331 KVPGEV
+331 KVPGDV

-343 ENMDANGPHFAAPEK
+343 ENMEANGPHFANPEK

-374 KQDESKYVVKSDLAG
+374 KQDDGKYVVKSDLAG

-458 GWNSDFTAQSEYAS
+458 GWNSDFTAQTEYAS

-485 GADFATL
+485 GADFAML

-502 GKLAEK
+502 GKLTAR
-508 AADNLGAGVVVR
+508 AADNLGAGVALR
-520 KQGRIANC
+520 KQGRVVRC
-528 LVQNNTY
+528 LIQNNTFEY
-535 TYASG
+535 SG
-540 NCMGG
+540 NCIGG
-545 GLGHESGNRN
+545 GIGHDSGNLN
-555 DTCAVNCVFR
+555 DTCAINCVVR
-565 NNLSTHGG
+565 NNKGTHGG
-573 GARVRGVVVGCTFEK
+573 GVRIRGVILNSVIEN
-588 NTSKNGGGLYL
+588 NTATGPCGGLHL
-599 QAGAAYNCV
+599 QGGAAYNCV
-608 VRENSSTGNAGG
+608 VRGNQTTGDTGG
-620 VDAFGACVLANCV
+620 VRLYGACKLVNCL
-633 IANNVAEGTET
+633 VADNYCKG
-644 IDQDGNVKL
+644 K
-653 SNGTVGGL
+653 VGG
-661 SVRSGNRET
+661 VGNESAT
-670 ADSGSDVIN
+670 ADIIN
-679 CTIVGN
+679 CTIVN
-685 NQKSTS
+685 NKQEFNSTDKEYS
-691 NPQFCAARLDVRNN
+691 GVRIATEKDAAKRL
-705 PNHVFVNN
+705 FVNN
-713 VIWGNTANGEVQA
+713 VVWGNKAGEEVQG
-726 TQLGGYPQGYGVRT
+726 QQISYSVCKYGVRT
-740 NNAFQGSI
+740 NNAFQGKSPI
-748 NINAEYI
+748 DAEYI
-755 SLGDNE
+755 SLDGND

-781 SPLYNAGLNSVV
+781 SPLYNAGLNSAMD
-793 EKIVGDKDILGNARM
+793 KMVGDEDIMGNARM

-823 TATIVPI
+823 TATIAPI

-855 LTATILATP
+855 LMATILATP

-878 KVEPKDGIYTLPAVT
+878 KVEPKDGIYMLPAVT

>member
-28 LQTALD
+28 FQTALD

-60 VSGGWNEDFTTQKQ
+60 VSGGWNENFTTQKQ

-83 KGRVLTQRAD
+83 KGRVLTQTAD

-136 FAENVTECSGGGL
+136 FAENVTNCEGGGL
-149 GHGKDGDHS
+149 AQDKDDNAGD
-158 EIIAENC
+158 IVADNC
-165 IFRGNKA
+165 VFRNNKA
-172 THGGGVQSQAT
+172 THGGGVYLRST
-183 IVNCLIENNETLL
+183 ITNCVIENNETLQ

-202 VYLEWGY
+202 AHLQWGR

-214 VRNNHSTEDSGGVRA
+214 IRNNHSTEDAGGVRA
-229 RGNCKVINCLIADNT
+229 YGNCKLVNCLIAGNT

-251 LCLEGTLSEVINTT
+251 LCLERTLSEVINCT
-265 IVNNK
+265 IVDNA
-270 QALTSTD
+270 QALTTTD

-283 RCDAGNAGSN
+283 RCDSENADSN

-308 VWDQQISSNY
+308 VWNQQISWNLT
-318 QKYGTRVGNAIQG
+318 KYGTCEGNAIQG
-331 KVPGEV
+331 KVPGDV

-343 ENMDANGPHFAAPEK
+343 ENMDASGPHFANPDK

-374 KQDESKYVVKSDLAG
+374 KQDDSKYVVKSDLAG

-395 LSVEPGCYELA
+395 LSVEPGAYELA

-431 EAGTTVFVEAGTY
+431 EAGATVFVEAGTY

-458 GWNSDFTAQSEYAS
+458 GWNSDFTAQTEYAS

-502 GKLAEK
+502 GKLAENV
-508 AADNLGAGVVVR
+508 DNLGAGVALR
-520 KQGRIANC
+520 KQGRVVRC
-528 LVQNNTY
+528 LIQNNTFEY
-535 TYASG
+535 SG
-540 NCMGG
+540 NCIGG
-545 GLGHESGNRN
+545 GIGHDSGNLN
-555 DTCAVNCVFR
+555 DTCAINCVVR
-565 NNLSTHGG
+565 NNKGTHGG
-573 GARVRGVVVGCTFEK
+573 GVRIRGVILNSVIEN
-588 NTSKNGGGLYL
+588 NTATGPCGGLHL
-599 QAGAAYNCV
+599 QGGAAYNCV
-608 VRENSSTGNAGG
+608 VRGNQTTGDTGG
-620 VDAFGACVLANCV
+620 VRLYGACKLVNCL
-633 IANNVAEGTET
+633 VADNYCKG
-644 IDQDGNVKL
+644 K
-653 SNGTVGGL
+653 VGG
-661 SVRSGNRET
+661 VGNESAV
-670 ADSGSDVIN
+670 ADIIN
-679 CTIVGN
+679 CTIVN
-685 NQKSTS
+685 NTQGFNSTDKEY
-691 NPQFCAARLDVRNN
+691 CGVRIATETDAGSKM
-705 PNHVFVNN
+705 FVNN
-713 VIWGNTANGEVQA
+713 VVWGNKAGEDVQG
-726 TQLGGYPQGYGVRT
+726 QQISYSVCKYGTRT
-740 NNAFQGSI
+740 NNAFQGKSPI
-748 NINAEYI
+748 DAEFI
-755 SLGDNE
+755 ALAENE
-761 AVNGPQFVDPANGN
+761 AANGPQFVDPANGN

-793 EKIVGDKDILGNARM
+793 EKMVSDKDILGNARM

-823 TATIVPI
+823 TATIAPI

-864 AAEYQLDAILLNGS
+864 DKNYILDSILLNDNG
-878 KVEPKDGIYTLPAVT
+878 VEPVDGVYTLPAVT
-893 ADFTLAVTFKSIPT
+893 ADFTLAVTFKNIPT

-912 REAEVVLSVYDMLGN
+912 RDAEIVLSVYDMLGN
-927 QIATG
+927 QIATD
-932 VEDLGAGMYIVVT
+932 VENIGTGMYIVVT
-945 NHGAKKISI
+945 NHGVKKISI

>member
-60 VSGGWNEDFTTQKQ
+60 VSGGWNENFTTQKQ

-83 KGRVLTQRAD
+83 KGRVLTQTAD

-109 LQENGKG
+109 LQANGKG
-116 AGVYLLWKSKL
+116 AGVCLLWKSKL

-136 FAENVTECSGGGL
+136 FAEGVTNCEGGGL
-149 GHGKDGDHS
+149 AQDKDDNAGD
-158 EIIAENC
+158 IVADNC
-165 IFRGNKA
+165 VFRNNKA
-172 THGGGVQSQAT
+172 THGGGVWLRST
-183 IVNCLIENNETLL
+183 ITNCVIENNETLQ

-202 VYLEWGY
+202 AHLQWGR

-214 VRNNHSTEDSGGVRA
+214 IRNNHSTEDAGGVRA
-229 RGNCKVINCLIADNT
+229 YGNCKLVNCLIAGNT

-251 LCLEGTLSEVINTT
+251 LALERTLSEVINCT
-265 IVNNK
+265 IVDNA
-270 QALTSTD
+270 QTLETTD

-283 RCDAGNAGSN
+283 RCDASNAGSN

-308 VWDQQISSNY
+308 VWNQQISWNLT
-318 QKYGTRVGNAIQG
+318 KYGTCVGNAIQG

-343 ENMDANGPHFAAPEK
+343 ENMEANGPHFANPEK

-374 KQDESKYVVKSDLAG
+374 KQDDGKYVVKSDLAG

-411 ANAEDAAAAGKALQD
+411 ANVEDAAAAGKALQD

-431 EAGTTVFVEAGTY
+431 EAGATVFVEAGTY

-458 GWNSDFTAQSEYAS
+458 GWNSDFTAQTEYAS

-485 GADFATL
+485 GADFAML

-502 GKLAEK
+502 GKLTAR
-508 AADNLGAGVVVR
+508 AADNLGAGVALR
-520 KQGRIANC
+520 KQGRVVGC
-528 LVQNNTY
+528 LIQNNTFEY
-535 TYASG
+535 SG
-540 NCMGG
+540 NCIGG
-545 GLGHESGNRN
+545 GIGHDSGNLN
-555 DTCAVNCVFR
+555 DTCAINCVIR
-565 NNLSTHGG
+565 NNKGTHGG
-573 GARVRGVVVGCTFEK
+573 GVRIRGVILNSVIEN
-588 NTSKNGGGLYL
+588 NTATGPCGGLHL
-599 QAGAAYNCV
+599 QGGAAYNCV
-608 VRENSSTGNAGG
+608 VRGNQTTGDTGG
-620 VDAFGACVLANCV
+620 VRLYGACKLVNCL
-633 IANNVAEGTET
+633 VADNYCKG
-644 IDQDGNVKL
+644 K
-653 SNGTVGGL
+653 VGG
-661 SVRSGNRET
+661 VGNESAT
-670 ADSGSDVIN
+670 ADIIN
-679 CTIVGN
+679 CTIVN
-685 NQKSTS
+685 NKQEFNSTDKEY
-691 NPQFCAARLDVRNN
+691 CGVRIATESGAGSKM
-705 PNHVFVNN
+705 FVNN
-713 VIWGNTANGEVQA
+713 VIWGNKAGDEVQG
-726 TQLGGYPQGYGVRT
+726 QQISYSVCKYGTRT
-740 NNAFQGSI
+740 NNAFQGNSP
-748 NINAEYI
+748 INAEFI
-755 SLGDNE
+755 ALGADNM
-761 AVNGPQFVDPANGN
+761 AANGPQFIDPVNGN
-775 YAFAWS
+775 YAFVWS
-781 SPLYNAGLNSVV
+781 SPLYNAGLNAAV
-793 EKIVGDKDILGNARM
+793 EKMIDDEDILGNTRM

-823 TATIVPI
+823 TATIAPI

-864 AAEYQLDAILLNGS
+864 KEEYQLDAILLNDI
-878 KVEPKDGIYTLPAVT
+878 KVEPKDGIYMLPAVT
-893 ADFTLAVTFKSIPT
+893 ADFTLAVAFKSIPT
-907 SVADT
+907 SVAET
-912 REAEVVLSVYDMLGN
+912 RDAEVVLSVYDMLGN

-932 VEDLGAGMYIVVT
+932 VENLGAGMYIVVT

>member
-83 KGRVLTQRAD
+83 KGRVLTQTAD

-136 FAENVTECSGGGL
+136 FAEGVTNCEGGGL
-149 GHGKDGDHS
+149 AQNKDDNAGD
-158 EIIAENC
+158 IVADNC
-165 IFRGNKA
+165 VFRNNKA
-172 THGGGVQSQAT
+172 TNGGGVWLRST
-183 IVNCLIENNETLL
+183 ITNCVIENNETLQ

-202 VYLEWGY
+202 AHLQWGR
-209 MYNCI
+209 MYNCVI
-214 VRNNHSTEDSGGVRA
+214 RNNHSTEDAGGVRA
-229 RGNCKVINCLIADNT
+229 YGNCKLVNCLIAGNT

-251 LCLEGTLSEVINTT
+251 LCLERTLSEVINCT
-265 IVNNK
+265 IVDNA
-270 QALTSTD
+270 QTLASTD

-283 RCDAGNAGSN
+283 RCDASSASSN
-293 VFVNNVIWGNKAGDK
+293 VFANNVIWGNKAGK
-308 VWDQQISSNY
+308 EVWKQQISYNIT
-318 QKYGTRVGNAIQG
+318 KYGTCVGNAIQG
-331 KVPGEV
+331 SVPGEV
-337 KALQLG
+337 QYIQLG
-343 ENMDANGPHFAAPEK
+343 ENMADNGPHFVNPAE
-358 GDYTLLM
+358 GDYALQM
-365 SSVLLDKGV
+365 SSPLLDKGIT
-374 KQDESKYVVKSDLAG
+374 QDNGKYVVKKDLAG
-389 KARVQG
+389 NARVQG
-395 LSVEPGCYELA
+395 LSVEPGAYELA
-406 TVNVR
+406 TMNVR
-411 ANAEDAAAAGKALQD
+411 ANTADAAAAGKALQD
-426 AIDAA
+426 AVDAA
-431 EAGTTVFVEAGTY
+431 AAGTVVFVEAGTY

-458 GWNSDFTAQSEYAS
+458 GWNSDFTEQTDYAS

-485 GADFATL
+485 SADFATL

-502 GKLAEK
+502 GKLTAK

-535 TYASG
+535 TYTSG

-608 VRENSSTGNAGG
+608 VRGNSSTGNAGG
-620 VDAFGACVLANCV
+620 VDAFDTCVLANCV
-633 IANNVAEGTET
+633 IANNVAE
-644 IDQDGNVKL
+644 
-653 SNGTVGGL
+653 GTVGGL

-705 PNHVFVNN
+705 PNHIFVNN

-740 NNAFQGSI
+740 NNAFQGTI

-755 SLGDNE
+755 SLGENE

-781 SPLYNAGLNSVV
+781 SPLYNAGLNSAMD
-793 EKIVGDKDILGNARM
+793 KMVGDKDIMGNARM

-823 TATIVPI
+823 TATIAPI

-855 LTATILATP
+855 LMATILATP

-878 KVEPKDGIYTLPAVT
+878 KVEPKDGIYMLPAVT
-893 ADFTLAVTFKSIPT
+893 ADFTLAVAFKSIPT
-907 SVADT
+907 SVAET
-912 REAEVVLSVYDMLGN
+912 RDAEVVLSVYDMLGN

-932 VEDLGAGMYIVVT
+932 VENLGAGMYIVVT